1 MKFGSRPTTPRT
13 QSRAF
18 HTALYGAAIDAGACA
33 DDTTSPT
40 FLHRRSSSFDPRV
53 QWGAFTL
60 GHARKDTIA
69 NFEGA
74 TMLVA
79 APPPCTPRDLAA
91 ARAREGVRAST
102 LLPSVHREKDTRSHF
117 EGSTLVLSEAADSR
131 KDPEALAAEEV
142 DEWRAMLRESR
153 AAPYAG
159 VPMYAEYD
167 GRTAAGLEP
176 AEVRL
181 RSFTSSP
188 SRTPSRGASRNA
200 TPSPNTMSWRA

>member
-18 HTALYGAAIDAGACA
+18 HTSLYGAAIDAGACA

-91 ARAREGVRAST
+91 ARARERVRAST
-102 LLPSVHREKDTRSHF
+102 LLPSVHRERDTRSHF

-153 AAPYAG
+153 AAPFAG
-159 VPMYAEYD
+159 VPMYGEYD
-167 GRTAAGLEP
+167 GRSATCLEP

-200 TPSPNTMSWRA
+200 TPSPNTMGWRA